1 MRLFRRRKDAME
13 IWRAELDAAHEAD
26 GPRWTGEPAFQH
38 APDLDPSEVPPP
50 VRMGFD
56 GRPLP
61 KAKGA
66 ITGLESGGI
75 SSAQHYHGA

>member
-13 IWRAELDAAHEAD
+13 IWLEESNATRDVR
-26 GPRWTGEPAFQH
+26 RWTPDRFEH
-38 APDLDPSEVPPP
+38 APDLDPSDVDVPK
-50 VRMGFD
+50 RLGFD

-66 ITGLESGGI
+66 ITGLEGGGI
-75 SSAQHYHGA
+75 SPGQHHYGG

>member
-1 MRLFRRRKDAME
+1 MRPFRRRKDAME
-13 IWRAELDAAHEAD
+13 IWLEESSATRDAR
-26 GPRWTGEPAFQH
+26 RWTPDRFEH
-38 APDLDPSEVPPP
+38 APDLDPSEVDAPK
-50 VRMGFD
+50 RLGFD

-75 SSAQHYHGA
+75 PRGQHH